1 MARQSITRR
10 EFLAAGVSGATML
23 GTSPAAVAASSGSAA
38 TAKPNLLVV
47 FSDQQHWNA
56 LGFRD
61 DFFETPALDAF
72 ARESLVFENAFCT
85 TPQCSPS
92 RSSLLTGFYPSKT
105 RVMGNVGNSG
115 GNPLAQRTIAT
126 ELAAAGYRTG
136 YFGKWH
142 LGRMA
147 VAVEGWDRHEFKI
160 DDANTTVKSLAF
172 LREPQSQERPFA
184 IFASLNNP
192 HDIYHFKG
200 HRVDPPGKRIP
211 LPDSWAKETF
221 EHKPPVQ
228 KQYMLED
235 QGKAI
240 WGRPRRMWE
249 QYRDCY
255 RAKTRLYDRQFG
267 KIVAELKRQGQW
279 ENTIVVVTSD
289 HGDSDCC
296 NRLIF
301 KGPYMYEHMV
311 RIPLMIRL
319 PKQFGG
325 SGHGTLS
332 GLQTIIADVAPTIR
346 DCCGL
351 DARKADGFSLAP
363 TLTGKTPQQS
373 RDFVVSQYYG
383 KQRWVNPIRMIRT
396 ADFKFNR
403 YIRHGDELYDLKN
416 DPGELVNL
424 AADPGYAARKKDLLG
439 ELGGWIKANDDPFYS
454 LKATT
459 QSGEELG

>member
-1 MARQSITRR
+1 MTKQNLTRR
-10 EFLAAGVSGATML
+10 EFLATGISGAAMM
-23 GTSPAAVAASSGSAA
+23 GISPGMAAGSGRNTVS
-38 TAKPNLLVV
+38 AKPNLLVI

-56 LGFRD
+56 MGFRD

-72 ARESLVFENAFCT
+72 ARDSVVFENAFCT

-92 RSSLLTGFYPSKT
+92 RSSLMTGFYPNKT
-105 RVMGNVGNSG
+105 RVMGNMGNSG
-115 GNPLAQRTIAT
+115 GNPLVQHTVAT

-142 LGRMA
+142 LGSKP
-147 VAVEGWDRHEFKI
+147 VAVKGWDRHEFKVN
-160 DDANTTVKSLAF
+160 DTNTTTKSLTF
-172 LREPQSQERPFA
+172 LQEQSQERPFA
-184 IFASLNNP
+184 LFASFYNP
-192 HDIYHFKG
+192 HGVYKFKK
-200 HRVDPPGKRIP
+200 HRVDPQTGRIP

-221 EHKPPVQ
+221 KNKPPVQ

-240 WGRPRRMWE
+240 WDRPRRLWE

-267 KIVAELKRQGQW
+267 QIIAELKRQGQW

-311 RIPLMIRL
+311 RIPMMIRV

-325 SGHGTLS
+325 VGHGTVN
-332 GLQTIIADVAPTIR
+332 GLHAIIADVTPTVR

-351 DARKADGFSLAP
+351 TAHESDGFSLAP
-363 TLTGKTPQQS
+363 TLTGKTDQQS
-373 RDFVVSQYYG
+373 RDFVISQYYG
-383 KQRWVNPIRMIRT
+383 KQCWVNPIRMIRT
-396 ADFKFNR
+396 VTFKFNR

-424 AADPGYAARKKDLLG
+424 ADDAGYAAKKKELLG
-439 ELGGWIKANDDPFYS
+439 ELDGWIKANNDPFYS

-459 QSGEELG
+459 RSGEPLA